1 MTQTH
6 LGTVT
11 VPAGGQASIS
21 FTGIPQTGFTD
32 LLLVTSLR
40 TNRASGVDVVR
51 LTFNGS
57 TTGYTDRHLIGF
69 GSGAGYSETNSLAF
83 IMSYTANGNTTAAN
97 TFASCSTYIPN
108 YNGAQQKSVS
118 IDGAFE
124 DNVAGAWQN
133 LAAGKWSGT
142 AAITSLSITPQFGP
156 LWMAGSTASLYGI
169 SNVNNVAKA
178 TGGDITSDG
187 SYFYHTFKANGTFT
201 PTTALVADVLMIG
214 GGGSTNSVS
223 PRAGGGGA
231 GGLLY
236 QSANS
241 LTATGYPVVVGA
253 GAAATSAQGNGLK
266 GADSTALSLTAVG
279 GGYGGGY
286 ESPTSGVGGTGGSGG
301 GGGTVYL
308 GPVQAGGSGTTGQGF
323 AGGAGLAEPTGG
335 WTAGGGGG
343 GAGGAGTAAS
353 GNSTAGSQQTPGNGG
368 VGSNAYQSWMPV
380 PAISANGYLAGGG
393 AGGGINTGGSNI
405 YGTAGLG
412 GGGSFSAGAAN
423 TGGGAGSGGFAGG
436 SGIVIIRY
444 PK

>member
-169 SNVNNVAKA
+169 SNVNNLYPKA
-178 TGGDITSDG
+178 TGGIITTDG
-187 SYFYHTFKANGTFT
+187 AYVYHTFAGNGTFT
-201 PTTALVADVLMIG
+201 PISTMSVDYLVVGGGG
-214 GGGSTNSVS
+214 GGGSTN
-223 PRAGGGGA
+223 
-231 GGLLY
+231 
-236 QSANS
+236 
-241 LTATGYPVVVGA
+241 
-253 GAAATSAQGNGLK
+253 
-266 GADSTALSLTAVG
+266 
-279 GGYGGGY
+279 
-286 ESPTSGVGGTGGSGG
+286 
-301 GGGTVYL
+301 
-308 GPVQAGGSGTTGQGF
+308 
-323 AGGAGLAEPTGG
+323 
-335 WTAGGGGG
+335 GGGG
-343 GAGGAGTAAS
+343 GAGGYLTGSSFSVTGASALTVTVGAGGAGGAS
-353 GNSTAGSQQTPGNGG
+353 GGSTGASGSNSVFSSITASGGGAGAGLNLNGG
-368 VGSNAYQSWMPV
+368 SGGS
-380 PAISANGYLAGGG
+380 GGGG
-393 AGGGINTGGSNI
+393 AGGATTSGGAGSAGQGYAGYGGTPGQVGGGGGGASAAATSKNGANGIQTTIGGTTT
-405 YGTAGLG
+405 YYAGGGGGGTNSGAGGDALVAGVGGLG
-412 GGGSFSAGAAN
+412 GGATGYNQASSGVPLAATPN
-423 TGGGAGSGGFAGG
+423 TGGGGGGSGGNGSYSAGGTGG